1 MKRAAGGAWQ
11 RGVEERKAVRWR
23 LRRERGRTTIGCGSA
38 CHVNAAAEGDAEVGE
53 GGWVAGMVR
62 GKYGGRECQSR
73 GRRGMRR
80 SIEGYGAEKD
90 EGEGRWCGLGLFK
103 EETGPAE
110 VAGKVSIGIPRD
122 GPGKARRHEAES
134 VAEGHGCDR
143 GA

>member
-1 MKRAAGGAWQ
+1 
-11 RGVEERKAVRWR
+11 
-23 LRRERGRTTIGCGSA
+23 
-38 CHVNAAAEGDAEVGE
+38 
-53 GGWVAGMVR
+53 MVR
-62 GKYGGRECQSR
+62 GKYGRRECQSR

-80 SIEGYGAEKD
+80 SIEGYEAEKD

-103 EETGPAE
+103 KETGPAE

-122 GPGKARRHEAES
+122 GPGKARCHKAES